1 MEFLVNIRIKW
12 PEGMSAQELER
23 ISVEERHKARELQA
37 SGHMVRMWR
46 VPGRRE
52 NWGLWRAADATEL
65 HAKIASLPVF
75 PFMDVTVHP
84 LAWHPVD
91 PTRPAEIDAC

>member
-1 MEFLVNIRIKW
+1 MEFLVNIRINW
-12 PEGMSAQELER
+12 PADMARDELER
-23 ISVEERHKARELQA
+23 ISVEERAKARALQA

-65 HAKIASLPVF
+65 HAKISSLPVF
-75 PFMDVTVHP
+75 PYMDVTVHP

-91 PTRPAEIDAC
+91 PTRPAGIEAV